1 MGLPP
6 DIFFRLT
13 NRCRSEAHNVTLCIG
28 LGHGI
33 VKEVSRME
41 LLHTRI
47 CELLGIRY
55 PIIQGPMALVSGP
68 ELVAAVSNAGGLG
81 VLSNQ
86 LAQAKGVVPKPGY
99 ELPTVDEW
107 LRSPV
112 ESQRAAIKQVRS
124 LTDRPFGVH
133 VGIDGVIS
141 PEWMAM
147 AAEENVSIAVTSG
160 GHPGYTAE
168 FFKNHGFKI
177 IHMGSTV
184 KHAKICQEVG
194 VDAFVL
200 SGYEGGG
207 HDPGGSNQTTTFAGL
222 PQVVDAVDIPVIAA
236 GGVGDGRGL
245 IAATVLGAEGVRVG
259 TRFAATVEASNHINH
274 KQAIVDA
281 SDTGTVYNGL
291 RWNYLLRSLR
301 TQFVDHLYELERSDA
316 PLEKVWDYIGGKS
329 HEERAKQRK
338 ILGEVEGDLENGEM
352 YGGLISGLVHEILP
366 ATEVI
371 RRMVAEAEA
380 ILRSIAR
387 KAGGK

>member
-1 MGLPP
+1 
-6 DIFFRLT
+6 
-13 NRCRSEAHNVTLCIG
+13 
-28 LGHGI
+28 
-33 VKEVSRME
+33 ME

-47 CELLGIRY
+47 CDLLGIRY

-86 LAQAKGVVPKPGY
+86 LAQAKDVTPTPGY
-99 ELPTVDEW
+99 ELSTADEW

-112 ESQRAAIKQVRS
+112 ECQRAAIRQVKS
-124 LTDRPFGVH
+124 LTDKPFGVH

-141 PEWMAM
+141 PEWMEM
-147 AAEENVSIAVTSG
+147 AAEENVPVAATSG
-160 GHPGYTAE
+160 GHPGSAVD
-168 FFKNHGFKI
+168 FFKDHGFKV
-177 IHMGSTV
+177 IHMGSTI
-184 KHAKICQEVG
+184 KHAKACQQIG

-207 HDPGGSNQTTTFAGL
+207 HDPGGSNQTTIFAGL
-222 PQVVDAVDIPVIAA
+222 PQVVDAIDIPVIAA

-245 IAATVLGAEGVRVG
+245 VAATVLGAEGVRVG

-301 TQFVDHLYELERSDA
+301 TQFVDGLYELERSDA
-316 PLEKVWDYIGGKS
+316 PVEKVWEYIGETS
-329 HEERAKQRK
+329 HEARTKRRK
-338 ILGEVEGDLENGEM
+338 ILGEIEGDLANGEM
-352 YGGLISGLVHEILP
+352 YAGLISGLIHEILP
-366 ATEVI
+366 AGEVV

-380 ILRSIAR
+380 ILRSMAQRGRR
-387 KAGGK
+387 KLIWALRHR